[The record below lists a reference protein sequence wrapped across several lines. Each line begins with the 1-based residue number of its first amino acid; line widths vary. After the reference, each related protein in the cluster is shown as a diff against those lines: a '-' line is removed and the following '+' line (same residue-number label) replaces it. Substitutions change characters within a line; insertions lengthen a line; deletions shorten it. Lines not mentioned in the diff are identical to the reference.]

1 MIAGYKKNCQHVVS
15 TRLAGC
21 DRSLSRVNKWARG
34 NNCHGP
40 RLLFFTK
47 FILTTW
53 SSRSLSRAG
62 PNLRVFGG
70 NQRLYFL
77 AVQRCSLITE
87 DETMQTCRLIGLIH
101 CKFRIPMTE
110 NTLYVCTGIMG
121 VFLTLTR
128 ALLQP
133 ARSSFRGYLG

>member
-1 MIAGYKKNCQHVVS
+1 LIAGYKKNCQHVVS

-21 DRSLSRVNKWARG
+21 DRSLSRVNKGARG